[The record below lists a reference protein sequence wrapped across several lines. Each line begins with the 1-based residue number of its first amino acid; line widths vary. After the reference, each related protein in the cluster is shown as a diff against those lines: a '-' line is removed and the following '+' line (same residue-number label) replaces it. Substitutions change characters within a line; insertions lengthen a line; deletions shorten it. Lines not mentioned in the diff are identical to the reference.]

1 MMISKHNSL
10 LIQEPDWVFV
20 QLLSEKSLAFTHHL
34 PPMNLGE
41 TKQASQTQSHL

>member
-10 LIQEPDWVFV
+10 LIQEPDRIFV

-34 PPMNLGE
+34 PPLDPGE
-41 TKQASQTQSHL
+41 TKPAIQA